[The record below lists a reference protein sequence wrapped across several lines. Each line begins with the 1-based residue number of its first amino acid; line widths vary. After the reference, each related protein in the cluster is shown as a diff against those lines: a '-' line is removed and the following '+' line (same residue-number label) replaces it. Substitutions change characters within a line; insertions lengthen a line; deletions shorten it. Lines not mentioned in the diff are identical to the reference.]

1 MICLK
6 NPGLRAKP
14 FISNVLVLS
23 RPAAQSLEPFPF
35 TKDQSVSADILIEW
49 VGRMHLSKEQT
60 AQTTWE
66 KIEEAGVTHGPE
78 RPAAVSPEDLE
89 TKQSRKLALMAGL
102 SEGLPTLPAYV
113 FELNSLLAANPV
125 NLKRVGEILRT
136 DPSLTAQVLRLCNSA
151 FMGFRE
157 RITRL
162 EHAIILVGTERLR
175 TMVLTCSLV
184 QYAGR
189 RVASE
194 DVQSFWQHCFLTATL
209 SERLARAIAYPHPE
223 QAYLAGLLHDIGVLP
238 LLVIAS
244 SEPQRFEASEP
255 FTWSESLDQERER
268 FGADHCEVGRWIGIS
283 WNFPPVLL
291 EVMEFHHNPR
301 EATQDTH
308 LVGIVAAAD
317 QFCGRRGVTMG
328 GLPPELSE
336 SGNNL
341 DQVILRACLPQLQ
354 PAEAEKL
361 AEMLETDFLHIVQLM
376 EFGASGLF
384 GGGIPKNPFREE
396 EG

>member
-1 MICLK
+1 M
-6 NPGLRAKP
+6 
-14 FISNVLVLS
+14 
-23 RPAAQSLEPFPF
+23 Q
-35 TKDQSVSADILIEW
+35 
-49 VGRMHLSKEQT
+49 LSKEQ
-60 AQTTWE
+60 AELTTWDKLE
-66 KIEEAGVTHGPE
+66 SSGITHGPE
-78 RPAAVSPEDLE
+78 RPVAASTEDPEA
-89 TKQSRKLALMAGL
+89 KQSRKLALMAGL

-125 NLKRVGEILRT
+125 NLKRVGEVLRT

-157 RITRL
+157 RITKL

-184 QYAGR
+184 QYAGH

-209 SERLARAIAYPHPE
+209 SERLARAVSYPQPE

-244 SEPQRFEASEP
+244 TETRNSESSVPY
-255 FTWSESLDQERER
+255 TWSESLELERER

-283 WNFPPVLL
+283 WNFPAVLL
-291 EVMEFHHNPR
+291 EVMESHHNPQ
-301 EATQDTH
+301 EATEDPH
-308 LVGIVAAAD
+308 LVGIVATAD

-336 SGNNL
+336 SGSNL
-341 DQVILRACLPQLQ
+341 DQAILRACLPQLQ

-361 AEMLETDFLHIVQLM
+361 AEMLETDFLHLIQLM